1 MAAVIVNNGSS
12 ANPISTKPK
21 PHDLALNNP
30 VHRHLFPPRQGLKRR
45 KYRTST
51 PRSNVLSVLTSSQLR
66 GMEYT
71 NPVPFLY

>member
-1 MAAVIVNNGSS
+1 MDATPGHASGEHGDSWTAVIVNKGSS

-45 KYRTST
+45 KYRTQHTEVKTVCPS
-51 PRSNVLSVLTSSQLR
+51 
-66 GMEYT
+66 
-71 NPVPFLY
+71 